1 MSKRWQQFYGFDGFR
16 FDLMGIIDIETI
28 NEIYRVCSDYD
39 SSFILYGEGGTC
51 RQIYLIVK
59 RQCNIIMINY

>member
-39 SSFILYGEGGTC
+39 SSFILYGEGWNMPTNLPDSEKAM
-51 RQIYLIVK
+51 QY
-59 RQCNIIMINY
+59 NS